1 MARRSPQ
8 TLLPSTHRGDHRP
21 PRFRNESMV
30 NSDALHPALRA
41 FSFRFGLGTLLSL
54 AALGVAHVCGL
65 SLIGPAIAVAG
76 ALVVSAICAG
86 LTVRALRRPE
96 QRLLNAVAL
105 GALLRMAGLA
115 MVALPTSWLSGNALA
130 ACAFFLGTILPLKA
144 SEMLLMHR
152 ASLMISPQAIPSDT
166 PQTPPSVSTVA
177 AQPSAPASPQP
188 EHLS

>member
-1 MARRSPQ
+1 MFPFRRVFLRHIAA
-8 TLLPSTHRGDHRP
+8 TDRP
-21 PRFRNESMV
+21 ALATNPFKSMV
-30 NSDALHPALRA
+30 NPDALHSALRA
-41 FSFRFGLGTLLSL
+41 FSIRFGLGTLLAL

-65 SLIGPAIAVAG
+65 SLLGPAIAVAG
-76 ALVVSAICAG
+76 ALVVSAVCAG

-96 QRLLNAVAL
+96 QRLLNAVAI

-115 MVALPTSWLSGNALA
+115 AVALLTKSLGGNILA

-144 SEMLLMHR
+144 SEMLLMRR
-152 ASLMISPQAIPSDT
+152 APLPATPQAIPSDT
-166 PQTPPSVSTVA
+166 TQTPPSVSTVA